1 MRVATRCQRRLDC
14 TPVDELQLNTQCRH
28 EIVPFLR
35 ALQHIYGNRKLREE
49 ILQLVAK
56 DVNGES
62 SADHGRKGMT
72 YWQILVLTAARQELN
87 LDYDGLQDLAEN
99 HRNLRHMMEL
109 GDWEGD
115 DEQPDFNWE
124 RIRDNVCL
132 VRPETLERINQL
144 IVGEGHRLVPE
155 AAKVVRGD
163 TFVVET
169 NIHYP
174 TESSL
179 IRDGLRKI
187 IEIAVL
193 LAAMVGARGWRQHLH
208 LFKKVKKL
216 ARQCDRVASKK
227 GPGYQE
233 RLAGL
238 YRELLKEAEAI
249 LERARDLERKARRGR
264 GAKERAALADK
275 LAHYCRLT
283 AQVCGTARRRMLLG
297 ETVPNSEKLFSIFE
311 PETQLFKRGKAGE
324 PVQFGHQT
332 LVVEDAA
339 GFICHYKVLAKGE
352 QEREIVVP
360 EMRGLQERLGGEIKK
375 ASFDRGFH
383 SPENQEQL
391 ANIFAHPCVPMTGSK
406 KSREQEEAATVEFR
420 EARQRHPGIESAIG
434 ALQSGN
440 GLDRCRD
447 HTYLGFRRYVGLGI
461 LGRNLHVLGKIL
473 LERDD
478 PRCLAARSKRKPI
491 AA

>member
-14 TPVDELQLNTQCRH
+14 TPVNHVQLNTQCRH
-28 EIVPFLR
+28 EIIPFLR
-35 ALQHIYGNRKLREE
+35 ALQHIYGNRNLREE

-62 SADHGRKGMT
+62 SADRGRNGMT
-72 YWQILVLTAARQELN
+72 YWQILVLAAARRELK
-87 LDYDGLQDLAEN
+87 LDYDALQDLAEN

-132 VRPETLERINQL
+132 VSAETLERINAL
-144 IVGEGHRLVPE
+144 IVREGHQLVR
-155 AAKVVRGD
+155 AAVESVRGD
-163 TFVVET
+163 TFVVEA

-179 IRDGLRKI
+179 IRDGVRKI
-187 IEIAVL
+187 LEVAVL
-193 LAAMVGARGWRQHLH
+193 LVATVGVRGWRQHQH
-208 LFKKVKKL
+208 LLKKVKKL

-227 GPGYQE
+227 GPRYQE
-233 RLAGL
+233 RLAGC

-249 LERARDLERKARRGR
+249 LRRAGDLERQARRGR
-264 GAKERAALADK
+264 GAGERVVLVDRM
-275 LAHYCRLT
+275 AHYCRLT
-283 AQVCGTARRRMLLG
+283 EQVCGTARRRMVLG
-297 ETVPNSEKLFSIFE
+297 EKVPNSEKLFSIFE

-324 PVQFGHQT
+324 PVQFGHLT

-339 GFICHYKVLAKGE
+339 GFICHYKILAKGE

-360 EMRGLQERLGGEIKK
+360 EMRSLQTRFGGKIKK

-383 SPENQEQL
+383 SPENQERL
-391 ANIFAHPCVPMTGSK
+391 AEIFAHPCVPMTGSHN
-406 KSREQEEAATVEFR
+406 SRWQEETATVEFR
-420 EARQRHPGIESAIG
+420 AARQRHPGIESAIG

-447 HTYLGFRRYVGLGI
+447 HTYVGFRRYVGLGI

-473 LERDD
+473 LRRDD
-478 PRCLAARSKRKPI
+478 PQCLAADSRRKPI